1 MSEPIMADPHPADFS
16 ARAAA
21 APRRSVLVAIGLV
34 VAVMIAAT
42 LALWAWLGPAVFYE
56 VIVAGIAACF

>member
-1 MSEPIMADPHPADFS
+1 MSDPLAAEFS

-21 APRRSVLVAIGLV
+21 APRRAIRVAIVVV

-56 VIVAGIAACF
+56 VIVAGIAGCF